1 MIIKNTNIQ
10 SKIELILI
18 LFCFIFSFT
27 VIGPITSSLF
37 IAIYCF
43 RVYKTSYSRILNEIL
58 TTPYS
63 KKMFKIMGL
72 LFIMSLFYPLIHL
85 SLDYY
90 FTKIILLLIT
100 QFLLGIIVWSYICF
114 KKICPNSNTLYSAIA
129 VAFVIQSV
137 IQCVVSFTPSLLPL
151 IYHFN
156 NAQAINESYSQLFGS
171 GVRGVA
177 MANGTGF
184 SLSLAYG
191 IAFITFIKYI
201 LNKGGNWVG
210 VLIGFLLIV
219 GIFFAGRSGFLGVG
233 IGLLYYYLSPQ
244 GPSFMVKIGN
254 FFKILLG
261 VVLILLIVY
270 VCLPDFSNH
279 IIKNVLPFAFEPIY
293 NLINN
298 NSFESA
304 STNDLGNMW
313 QTPVT
318 DNEIL
323 FGAGCYFEP
332 GHHYYYKRVDIG
344 LLKNI
349 FFWGV
354 LGYIVIVIFQIIQ
367 LYPLVQKRTPLR
379 DKLFFFSILIFLWIL
394 DFKAISLSLNKT
406 AFSMIILLVLD
417 YEKNFIHNTVS
428 AIDFRRRGKLYS
440 PTIGGSV

>member
-1 MIIKNTNIQ
+1 MNE
-10 SKIELILI
+10 KIELILI

-27 VIGPITSSLF
+27 IVGPITSSLF

-43 RVYKTSYSRILNEIL
+43 RIYKTSYSKIFNRILISS
-58 TTPYS
+58 YS
-63 KKMFKIMGL
+63 RNMFKIMGL
-72 LFIMSLFYPLIHL
+72 LFIMTLIYPLTHL

-90 FTKIILLLIT
+90 FTKIFLLLVT
-100 QFLLGIIVWSYICF
+100 QFLLGIIVFSYISY
-114 KKICPNSNTLYSAIA
+114 KKLCHSFNSLIGAISI
-129 VAFVIQSV
+129 AFVIQSI
-137 IQCVVSFTPSLLPL
+137 IQCIVSFTPSLLPL

-156 NAQAINESYSQLFGS
+156 NAQAINESYTQLFGS

-191 IAFITFIKYI
+191 IAFITFIKYT
-201 LNKGGNWVG
+201 LNSGGNWIT
-210 VLIGFLLIV
+210 VLIGVLLIL

-233 IGLLYYYLSPQ
+233 IGLIYYYLSPQ
-244 GPSFMVKIGN
+244 GPTIMGKIRGI
-254 FFKILLG
+254 FKIFLG
-261 VVLILLIVY
+261 VALLLLLIY
-270 VCLPDFSNH
+270 LCLPKFSNH
-279 IIKNVLPFAFEPIY
+279 IINNVLPFAFEPIY

-332 GHHYYYKRVDIG
+332 GHNYYYKRVDIG
-344 LLKNI
+344 LFKNI
-349 FFWGV
+349 FFWGIV
-354 LGYIVIVIFQIIQ
+354 GYIVIIVFQFIQ

-379 DKLFFFSILIFLWIL
+379 DKLFFFSILAFLWIL
-394 DFKAISLSLNKT
+394 DFKAIALSLNKT
-406 AFSMIILLVLD
+406 AFSMIILLVFE
-417 YEKNFIHNTVS
+417 YEKNTIHNTIS
-428 AIDFRRRGKLYS
+428 TFHNRSRC
-440 PTIGGSV
+440 

>member
-1 MIIKNTNIQ
+1 MMIIKKTNI
-10 SKIELILI
+10 SNKIELILI

-27 VIGPITSSLF
+27 IIGPITSSLF

-43 RVYKTSYSRILNEIL
+43 RIYNTSYSKIFNIILIS
-58 TTPYS
+58 PYS

-72 LFIMSLFYPLIHL
+72 LFIMSLVYPLIHL
-85 SLDYY
+85 TLDYY
-90 FTKIILLLIT
+90 FTKIIFLLMT
-100 QFLLGIIVWSYICF
+100 QFMLGIIVWSYICYKEF
-114 KKICPNSNTLYSAIA
+114 CHNSNALYGAISI
-129 VAFVIQSV
+129 AFVIQSI

-201 LNKGGNWVG
+201 LNNGGNLMS
-210 VLIGFLLIV
+210 VLIGVLLIT

-233 IGLLYYYLSPQ
+233 IGLMYYYLSPQ
-244 GPSFMVKIGN
+244 GPSFMVKVGN

-261 VVLILLIVY
+261 VTLLLFIIY
-270 VCLPDFSNH
+270 ICLPDFSNH

-318 DNEIL
+318 DKEIFL
-323 FGAGCYFEP
+323 GAGCYFEP
-332 GHHYYYKRVDIG
+332 GHSFYYKRVDIG
-344 LLKNI
+344 IFKNI
-349 FFWGV
+349 YFWGAF
-354 LGYIVIVIFQIIQ
+354 GYVMVVVFQFIQ
-367 LYPLVQKRTPLR
+367 LYPLCQKRTPLQDR
-379 DKLFFFSILIFLWIL
+379 LFFLSILFFLWIL
-394 DFKAISLSLNKT
+394 DFKAIALSLNKT
-406 AFSMIILLVLD
+406 AFSMIILLILE
-417 YEKNFIHNTVS
+417 YEGNPIHYPISSIHNRS
-428 AIDFRRRGKLYS
+428 GC
-440 PTIGGSV
+440 